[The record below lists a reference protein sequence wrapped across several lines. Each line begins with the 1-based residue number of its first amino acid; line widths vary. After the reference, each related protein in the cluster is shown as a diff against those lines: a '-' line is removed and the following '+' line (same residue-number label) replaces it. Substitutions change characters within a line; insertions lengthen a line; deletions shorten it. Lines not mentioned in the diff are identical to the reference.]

1 MAIAYTKRSIVKKQA
16 RAQEVKLRVLK
27 SLSEGPAGRYR
38 KVSGI
43 LSDGP
48 MPINTTARTASPAAS
63 GGGNPILGRYST
75 DNLSYPLNVGDDP
88 QQGHHII
95 FEIDV
100 VYKGK
105 IEANKIE
112 RRRNAMVKMLSA
124 GGDPEAGG
132 AAIQFLEQKTVKDA
146 AKNASGG
153 KKMRSLTYKK
163 IPTQR
168 SKGFIALYMPANI
181 KVQYAAEYGEENI
194 GVVAEGASDIIDAFM
209 AGADSKETTL
219 NALDQVATGI
229 KQMGTAALDAI
240 APGAKHVMALNEG
253 RVITPRMELMFKG
266 IGRRNFSFE
275 FSFLPKSEPEAIA
288 VEKIIHKFK
297 FHMASNYT
305 TGAEGVRKMD
315 IPDHFQ
321 IKYMYHNAENLH
333 LNRISTCVLK
343 GMDVNY
349 GGDRFVAYADGRP
362 QATKINLT
370 FEELEIITKDDIALG
385 Y

>member
-1 MAIAYTKRSIVKKQA
+1 MPNAY
-16 RAQEVKLRVLK
+16 EVKVSRMRTRRNEMKTKILK

-48 MPINTTARTASPAAS
+48 MPANTTGNTSSGATA
-63 GGGNPILGRYST
+63 GGGSPIAGRYST

-100 VYKGK
+100 VDKGK

-112 RRRNAMVKMLSA
+112 RRRNAMVKMLSE

-181 KVQYAAEYGEENI
+181 KVQYAAEYGEEEI
-194 GVVAEGASDIIDAFM
+194 GLVAEGASDIIDAFM
-209 AGADSKETTL
+209 QGASAEETTL
-219 NALDQVATGI
+219 KALDQFATGI
-229 KQMGTAALDAI
+229 KQMGTKALDAV

-275 FSFLPKSEPEAIA
+275 FSFLPKSEQEAIA

-321 IKYMYHNAENLH
+321 IKYMYHTAENLH

-349 GGDRFVAYADGRP
+349 GGDRFVAYGDGRP

-370 FEELEIITKDDIALG
+370 FQELEIITKDDIALG